1 MFIFIFLGAYYI
13 MLKSVR
19 EVLISIV
26 ALLVLDGIYIYLTHK
41 IFADQIV
48 NVQRVVM
55 TLKPM
60 GALVC
65 YVLLIAGLNYFIIQ
79 RNRSIPEAFFLGLVI
94 YGVYDSTNYAT
105 LKKWEANVAIM
116 DTLWGGSL
124 FALTTAI
131 TYYLA

>member
-1 MFIFIFLGAYYI
+1 

-19 EVLISIV
+19 EVLISII

-41 IFADQIV
+41 IFADQII

-55 TLKPM
+55 TLKPI

-65 YVLLIAGLNYFIIQ
+65 YALLIAGLNYFIIQ

-105 LKKWEANVAIM
+105 LKKWESSVAIM

-131 TYYLA
+131 TYALA

>member
-1 MFIFIFLGAYYI
+1 

-19 EVLISIV
+19 EVLISII

-41 IFADQIV
+41 IFADQIN

-65 YVLLIAGLNYFIIQ
+65 YALLIAGLNYFIIQ

-105 LKKWEANVAIM
+105 LKKWDSSVAIM
-116 DTLWGGSL
+116 DTLWGGAL

-131 TYYLA
+131 TYALA

>member
-1 MFIFIFLGAYYI
+1 

-55 TLKPM
+55 TLKPL

-65 YVLLIAGLNYFIIQ
+65 YVLLITGLNYFIIQ
-79 RNRSIPEAFFLGLVI
+79 KNRSIPEAFFLGLVI

>member
-26 ALLVLDGIYIYLTHK
+26 ALLVLDGIYIYLTQK
-41 IFADQIV
+41 IFADQII

-105 LKKWEANVAIM
+105 LKKWEASVAIM

>member
-1 MFIFIFLGAYYI
+1 

-41 IFADQIV
+41 IFADQII

-55 TLKPM
+55 TLKPL

>member
-1 MFIFIFLGAYYI
+1 MFIFIFLVAYYI

-41 IFADQIV
+41 IFADQII

-55 TLKPM
+55 TLKPL

-65 YVLLIAGLNYFIIQ
+65 YILLIAGLNYFIIQ
-79 RNRSIPEAFFLGLVI
+79 RNRSVPEAFFLGLVI

>member
-1 MFIFIFLGAYYI
+1 

-65 YVLLIAGLNYFIIQ
+65 YLLLIAGLNYFIIQ

>member
-26 ALLVLDGIYIYLTHK
+26 GLLVLDGIYIYLTHK

-65 YVLLIAGLNYFIIQ
+65 YILLIAGLNYFIIQ
-79 RNRSIPEAFFLGLVI
+79 RNRSIPEAFFLGLLI